1 MDELLLSKIRLSIV
15 TELLAEDWK
24 TFTELQKSLDVT
36 VGNLTTHLDKLVDAD
51 YVEMN
56 KRFIGRRPQTRYR
69 LTRRG
74 SSALL
79 EHVDWLN
86 SVVAKTKR

>member
-15 TELLAEDWK
+15 TELLAEDWR

-36 VGNLTTHLDKLVDAD
+36 VGNLTTHLDKLVEAD

-69 LTRRG
+69 LTQRG
-74 SSALL
+74 RAALL

-86 SVVAKTKR
+86 SVIAKAKR